1 MTDRNEQHTGQTS
14 SPDAARPV
22 QPGFDPELDPPHDI
36 LWPAAPLLPLVISSP
51 HSGNI
56 YPQRFLSASRLDP
69 MTLRRTEDAHVDAL
83 LGPAATLGI
92 PMLLARFPRA
102 YLDVNREPY
111 ELDPRMFD
119 GRLPS
124 WVNSRSMRVAGGL
137 GTIARVVGESQEIY
151 ARKLAVDEGLG
162 RIEALYRPY
171 HAAMRSLLESTL
183 EQFGQAL
190 LLDCHSMPSSS
201 IPQEL
206 HQGGRSIDMVLGD
219 RYGTSAGLGIVDLME
234 RRLREL
240 GYSVRRNKPYAG
252 GFITEYYGN
261 PSSNCHAVQIEVNR
275 AIYMNE
281 KTLER
286 LPRFEQLAA
295 DLAGVIGEIG
305 RMMDR
310 GGGQQLAAE

>member
-1 MTDRNEQHTGQTS
+1 MTHPDEQQPWQSS

-22 QPGFDPELDPPHDI
+22 QPGADPELEQPHEI
-36 LWPAAPLLPLVISSP
+36 VWPAAPLLPLVISSP

-56 YPQRFLSASRLDP
+56 YPRRFLQASRLDP

-83 LGPAATLGI
+83 LAPAAALGV
-92 PMLLARFPRA
+92 PMLRARFPRA

-111 ELDPRMFD
+111 ELDPRMFE

-137 GTIARVVGESQEIY
+137 GTIARVVGDSQEIY
-151 ARKLAVDEGLG
+151 ARKLQVDEGLG

-171 HAAMRSLLESTL
+171 HAALRGLLESAL

-190 LLDCHSMPSSS
+190 LIDCHSMPSSS
-201 IPQEL
+201 IPAEL
-206 HQGGRSIDMVLGD
+206 HQAGRSVDMVLGD
-219 RYGTSAGLGIVDLME
+219 RYGTSVGLGIVDRME
-234 RRLREL
+234 QRLREL

-286 LPRFEQLAA
+286 LPGFGQLAS
-295 DLAGVIGEIG
+295 DLARVIEEIAG
-305 RMMDR
+305 AM
-310 GGGQQLAAE
+310 GGGAQRLAAE